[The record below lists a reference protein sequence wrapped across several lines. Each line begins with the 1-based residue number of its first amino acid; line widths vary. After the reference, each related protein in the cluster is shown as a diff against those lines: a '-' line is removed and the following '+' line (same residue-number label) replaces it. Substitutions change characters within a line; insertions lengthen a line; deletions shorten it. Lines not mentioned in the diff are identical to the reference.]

1 MIRNQR
7 IVDDNIAMMSVR
19 VCVGECVSRSH
30 VVSKEIVH
38 AYASPTNHLHTNTH
52 VTLHAMQCGRKR
64 GEFMV
69 GRDVGRNGSTIN
81 HADDRQESSA
91 LRRATPLP
99 QLVSSGKRMAS
110 FCSSSARFFFSWECR
125 IYERVV
131 IMHHTQRRRHSNNL
145 QMSVSEP
152 DGEHVGSACMDGRSS
167 TSMSSSCM
175 CKFVFVCPPE
185 CVFM

>member
-38 AYASPTNHLHTNTH
+38 ACASPTNHLHTNTH
-52 VTLHAMQCGRKR
+52 VTLHAMQCGRKK

-69 GRDVGRNGSTIN
+69 GRDIGRNGSTIN

-110 FCSSSARFFFSWECR
+110 FCSSSARFFFSWNVEFMR
-125 IYERVV
+125 
-131 IMHHTQRRRHSNNL
+131 
-145 QMSVSEP
+145 
-152 DGEHVGSACMDGRSS
+152 G
-167 TSMSSSCM
+167 SSSCITHSVGGTATTSK
-175 CKFVFVCPPE
+175 CQCQSRTVSTSEVR
-185 CVFM
+185 VWTDARQRQ